1 MTTYESGGAK
11 EFLMVDWILG
21 QKDDKDVRQTERF
34 SLFVVTEHRR
44 ALQFPLSSLLAPA
57 SGLLPP
63 FFFFIIQPSH
73 SALHFLCIH
82 STSSHLC
89 HSGSPLFYSLLCA
102 RTHTHTLTQH
112 FLLTHSL
119 PHVLLSSSSPAS
131 PAGRLT
137 AVCIHSCTCV
147 THWSATGRWAWGG
160 GGHLR
165 IVFPLSYCNLCYK
178 ARGVA

>member
-1 MTTYESGGAK
+1 MLSPNIVELCN
-11 EFLMVDWILG
+11 FLFHLC
-21 QKDDKDVRQTERF
+21 
-34 SLFVVTEHRR
+34 SLRPPSSIFLFYYSTISLCS
-44 ALQFPLSSLLAPA
+44 ALSVYSLH
-57 SGLLPP
+57 LLPP
-63 FFFFIIQPSH
+63 VPQWKPII
-73 SALHFLCIH
+73 LL
-82 STSSHLC
+82 
-89 HSGSPLFYSLLCA
+89 SPLCSHAHAHNISYSP
-102 RTHTHTLTQH
+102 TL
-112 FLLTHSL
+112 S

-131 PAGRLT
+131 SAGRLT

>member
-1 MTTYESGGAK
+1 MRAEEQKS
-11 EFLMVDWILG
+11 FWWWILG
-21 QKDDKDVRQTERF
+21 QKDNKDVRQTERF
-34 SLFVVTEHRR
+34 SLFAVTEHRR

-57 SGLLPP
+57 S
-63 FFFFIIQPSH
+63 F
-73 SALHFLCIH
+73 LHFSFLLFN
-82 STSSHLC
+82 HLT
-89 HSGSPLFYSLLCA
+89 LLCTFCVFTPTPPTCATVEAHYFTVFSVLA
-102 RTHTHTLTQH
+102 RTRTQH
-112 FLLTHSL
+112 FLLAHSL

-131 PAGRLT
+131 SAGRLT

>member
-1 MTTYESGGAK
+1 MFA
-11 EFLMVDWILG
+11 
-21 QKDDKDVRQTERF
+21 
-34 SLFVVTEHRR
+34 VTEHRR

-57 SGLLPP
+57 SFLHVSFLL
-63 FFFFIIQPSH
+63 FN
-73 SALHFLCIH
+73 
-82 STSSHLC
+82 HLT
-89 HSGSPLFYSLLCA
+89 LLCTFCVFTPPPPTCATVEAHYFTLSSVLA
-102 RTHTHTLTQH
+102 RTRTQH
-112 FLLTHSL
+112 FLLAHSL

-131 PAGRLT
+131 SAGRLT

>member
-1 MTTYESGGAK
+1 MRAEEQKS
-11 EFLMVDWILG
+11 FWWWILG

-34 SLFVVTEHRR
+34 CLFAVTEHRR

-57 SGLLPP
+57 S
-63 FFFFIIQPSH
+63 F
-73 SALHFLCIH
+73 LHFSFLLFN
-82 STSSHLC
+82 HLT
-89 HSGSPLFYSLLCA
+89 LLCTFCVFTPPPPTCATVEAHYFTLSSVLA
-102 RTHTHTLTQH
+102 RTRTQH
-112 FLLTHSL
+112 FLLAHSL

-131 PAGRLT
+131 SAGRLT

>member
-1 MTTYESGGAK
+1 MRAEEQKS
-11 EFLMVDWILG
+11 FWWWILG
-21 QKDDKDVRQTERF
+21 QKDNKDVRQTERF
-34 SLFVVTEHRR
+34 SLFAVTEHRR

-57 SGLLPP
+57 S
-63 FFFFIIQPSH
+63 F
-73 SALHFLCIH
+73 LHFSFLLFN
-82 STSSHLC
+82 HLT
-89 HSGSPLFYSLLCA
+89 LLCTFCVFTPPPPTCATVEAHYFTLSSVLA
-102 RTHTHTLTQH
+102 RTRTQH
-112 FLLTHSL
+112 FLLAHSL

-131 PAGRLT
+131 SAGRLT

>member
-1 MTTYESGGAK
+1 MFA
-11 EFLMVDWILG
+11 
-21 QKDDKDVRQTERF
+21 
-34 SLFVVTEHRR
+34 VTEHRR
-44 ALQFPLSSLLAPA
+44 ALQFPLSSSLAPA
-57 SGLLPP
+57 S
-63 FFFFIIQPSH
+63 F
-73 SALHFLCIH
+73 LHFSFLLFN
-82 STSSHLC
+82 HLT
-89 HSGSPLFYSLLCA
+89 LLCTFCVFTPPPPTCATVEAHYFTLSSVLA
-102 RTHTHTLTQH
+102 RTRTQH
-112 FLLTHSL
+112 FLLAHSL

-131 PAGRLT
+131 SAGRLT

>member
-1 MTTYESGGAK
+1 MRAEEQKS
-11 EFLMVDWILG
+11 FWWWILG

-34 SLFVVTEHRR
+34 SLFAVTEHRR

-57 SGLLPP
+57 S
-63 FFFFIIQPSH
+63 F
-73 SALHFLCIH
+73 LHFSFLLFN
-82 STSSHLC
+82 HLT
-89 HSGSPLFYSLLCA
+89 LLCTFCVFTPPPPTCATVEAHYFTLSSVLA
-102 RTHTHTLTQH
+102 RTRTRTQH
-112 FLLTHSL
+112 FLLAHSL

-131 PAGRLT
+131 SAGRLT

>member
-1 MTTYESGGAK
+1 MRAEEQKS
-11 EFLMVDWILG
+11 FWWWILG

-34 SLFVVTEHRR
+34 SLFAVTEHRR

-57 SGLLPP
+57 S
-63 FFFFIIQPSH
+63 F
-73 SALHFLCIH
+73 LHFSFLLFN
-82 STSSHLC
+82 HLT
-89 HSGSPLFYSLLCA
+89 LLCTFCVFTPPPPTCATVEAHYFTLSSVLA
-102 RTHTHTLTQH
+102 RTRTQH
-112 FLLTHSL
+112 FLLAHSL

-131 PAGRLT
+131 SAGRST

>member
-1 MTTYESGGAK
+1 MRAEEQKS
-11 EFLMVDWILG
+11 FWWWILG

-34 SLFVVTEHRR
+34 SLFAVTEHRR

-57 SGLLPP
+57 S
-63 FFFFIIQPSH
+63 F
-73 SALHFLCIH
+73 LHFSFLLFN
-82 STSSHLC
+82 HLT
-89 HSGSPLFYSLLCA
+89 LLCTFCVFTPPPPTCATVEAHYVTLSSVLA
-102 RTHTHTLTQH
+102 RTRTQH
-112 FLLTHSL
+112 FLLAHSL

-131 PAGRLT
+131 SAGRLT